1 MYIDKYEIGTGKKRC
16 NVYGLHYSADETGTD
31 NTREIARFD
40 TLELATLVMKYMRGD
55 SLSEADTLQAQ
66 EAIKKR
72 TLHRPKHK

>member
-55 SLSEADTLQAQ
+55 SLSEAEAKTAR
-66 EAIKKR
+66 EAIKKVDMP
-72 TLHRPKHK
+72 TD